1 MSADGRNLDFE
12 TMDFLEKYFPLEVKK
27 RQKENERA
35 LLERNYGEEFV
46 RPPQCTVM

>member
-1 MSADGRNLDFE
+1 MAADGRNLDFE

-46 RPPQCTVM
+46 RPPQCMVM